1 MPVCRP
7 NRGPN
12 IVGYSGKNADANL
25 NWYASEFTSVGAST
39 IDINLIQLDDNGA
52 GMVAWGDAMQIVG
65 PLGSAKEIYL
75 YWDASMHPSGEA
87 TQNYWGDGEFNP
99 VAVSFDKG
107 EGVAID
113 NPNSYE
119 YKVMNSGEVI
129 SGNIRFAA
137 GENLNWSG
145 NPFSAPININAIQ
158 LDDNDAGM
166 VAWGDAM
173 QIVGPLGSAKEIYL
187 YWDASMHPSGEA
199 TQNYW
204 GDGEFNPVNVT
215 LQPGDG
221 FAIDNPNAYTYDI
234 IIECPYSL

>member
-1 MPVCRP
+1 
-7 NRGPN
+7 
-12 IVGYSGKNADANL
+12 
-25 NWYASEFTSVGAST
+25 
-39 IDINLIQLDDNGA
+39 
-52 GMVAWGDAMQIVG
+52 
-65 PLGSAKEIYL
+65 
-75 YWDASMHPSGEA
+75 
-87 TQNYWGDGEFNP
+87 
-99 VAVSFDKG
+99 
-107 EGVAID
+107 
-113 NPNSYE
+113 
-119 YKVMNSGEVI
+119 
-129 SGNIRFAA
+129 
-137 GENLNWSG
+137 
-145 NPFSAPININAIQ
+145 
-158 LDDNDAGM
+158 M